1 MLTILELAN
10 NFGLTYFV
18 GSPQSLKRAITN
30 SEIDRSGME
39 LMGSFNYH
47 QKDRLILLGNKEWS
61 VIENMDPEIAYQRF
75 KKICDSSCPGIVIC
89 QGHDCPDPLLKA
101 ATENDC
107 PVFGTKMRTT
117 DLLSDIVIY
126 LSDRLALKTSLHACL
141 LEIFSQGVLILGD
154 SGIGKSEVSM
164 ELIKKGHQLISDDK
178 VNISLVRDRLI
189 GRAPDIIYGLLE
201 VRGIGI
207 VDVGRIFGINSLKK
221 ASRIHLAIELKPYTK
236 NLKVDRIGM
245 LTERIV
251 ILGQSIPK
259 IILPVSAARSM
270 AEIIEVAVTNFKLK
284 ETGYDSA
291 FEFEKR
297 LREMQ
302 ERKGGK

>member
-18 GSPQSLKRAITN
+18 GTPESLKRPITN
-30 SEIDRSGME
+30 SEIDRSGLE
-39 LMGSFNYH
+39 LMGAFAYH
-47 QKDRLILLGNKEWS
+47 QKDRLVLLGNKERS
-61 VIENMDPEIAYQRF
+61 VIENLEPEVAYQRF
-75 KKICDSSCPGIVIC
+75 KKICNRDCPGIIIC
-89 QGHDCPDPLLKA
+89 QGHECPAPLLRA

-107 PVFGTKMRTT
+107 PVFGTRMRTS
-117 DLLSDIVIY
+117 DLLSDIVLY

-141 LEIFSQGVLILGD
+141 LEIFSQGVLIMGS
-154 SGIGKSEVSM
+154 SGIGKSEISM
-164 ELIKKGHQLISDDK
+164 ELVKKGHQLIADDK
-178 VNISLVRDRLI
+178 VNVSLVRDKLI
-189 GRAPDIIYGLLE
+189 GRAPDVIYGLME

-207 VDVGRIFGINSLKK
+207 VDVGRIFGINALKK
-221 ASRIHLAIELKPYTK
+221 AARIHLAIELKPYTK

-245 LTERIV
+245 MTERLT
-251 ILGQSIPK
+251 ILGQSVPK
-259 IILPVSAARSM
+259 ILLPVSAARSM

-302 ERKGGK
+302 ESKGGK